1 MTVIDNTPRDQYTA
15 TSGQTVFPYTFEI
28 SASGDIVVL
37 QNGAILNEGT
47 GAGQYG
53 ISGVGSDSGGNITLV
68 TGATTGDVIT
78 LYRDMALD
86 RLTSYT
92 NGGDFLAADVN
103 NDFDRLWLALQQN
116 TGTSNRALVA
126 PNTDPLDINMTIPDK
141 DARRSK
147 FLKFNSVT
155 GNPEASNFPAGDFA
169 ASGMNIYSFT
179 GDGATVNYT
188 LGMEPGGDN
197 NTQIYIDGVYQQ
209 KINYSVFGAIVTFS
223 TAPPNLS
230 SIEVMVIE
238 ALPVGTASA
247 PLVSFTQAGSTYN
260 SNVQRK
266 LEETVS
272 VKDFGAVGDGATDDT
287 AAINLALNLGG
298 NIYFPP
304 ATYIIN
310 GNLTVGNN
318 TTLIGSGKTST
329 ILHLG
334 PSNYI
339 HFSGDYSGMENLQV
353 YKTTTAGNYVQVGVL
368 NLSDPA
374 QSRFTRIDNCKFD
387 LGSFPSFVNYACIG
401 NYKSF
406 DLRVTNCLL
415 TTGHL
420 ALITKYFSSQRI
432 TFENN
437 VCDLKVG
444 ANGSAELVKIEA
456 IYEAYINNNTFYSTG
471 SSSSSGLLSLLTL
484 ESGSYQT
491 MVSNNKFINDY
502 GNGIRIENADSPTF
516 PGKECIIENNIF
528 ESNMTNANCILSGN
542 TSVTNFNVN
551 NNTFVGKVTFY
562 GDGATI
568 DSNYFNGDGN
578 TSNTGIILRGDDLV
592 FKNNTIRGYQYGLTL
607 GSTSTS
613 RMNNLAVIG
622 NYFIGQDSDS
632 VTLKYLLGNSSFAN
646 NVIIHETAT
655 GTGSLYCLGSTTAA
669 SEDILTISNNT
680 IVSPSVTAVAINSM
694 NGITI
699 KNNQITAATR
709 YSLVST
715 DAYNEDDNA
724 FTTTLLTSIGSRVNI
739 QGKYEGKM
747 VFNTTS
753 NKPVYAAGSAA
764 GDVWVNATGTT
775 ENTPV

>member
-1 MTVIDNTPRDQYTA
+1 
-15 TSGQTVFPYTFEI
+15 
-28 SASGDIVVL
+28 
-37 QNGAILNEGT
+37 
-47 GAGQYG
+47 
-53 ISGVGSDSGGNITLV
+53 
-68 TGATTGDVIT
+68 
-78 LYRDMALD
+78 MALIQLAPPYPVFTD
-86 RLTSYT
+86 K
-92 NGGDFLAADVN
+92 NG
-103 NDFDRLWLALQQN
+103 
-116 TGTSNRALVA
+116 
-126 PNTDPLDINMTIPDK
+126 DPLDNGYLYFGVVDLNPETNPIQVYYDSAFTQPVAQPIRTSNGYVMRNGAPALIY
-141 DARRSK
+141 AGSQ
-147 FLKFNSVT
+147 FSVT
-155 GNPEASNFPAGDFA
+155 VRDKNSDLV
-169 ASGMNIYSFT
+169 IYSPVGYGIDPGAIAGVVVVQDQT
-179 GDGATVNYT
+179 GDGVTTAFGMGASPSSENATNVF
-188 LGMEPGGDN
+188 
-197 NTQIYIDGVYQQ
+197 IDGVYQN
-209 KINYSVFGAIVTFS
+209 KSTYSISGSTLTFSEAPPLYSAIEIVSNQTAIVG
-223 TAPPNLS
+223 
-230 SIEVMVIE
+230 
-238 ALPVGTASA
+238 GTDAG
-247 PLVSFTQAGSTYN
+247 LVTYN
-260 SNVQRK
+260 EGGTGAVTRTVKAK
-266 LEETVS
+266 LQETVS
-272 VKDFGAVGDGATDDT
+272 VKDFGAVGDGVTDDT
-287 AAINLALNLGG
+287 AAIQAALNSGG
-298 NIYFPP
+298 GIYFPP

-368 NLSDPA
+368 SLSDPA
-374 QSRFTRIDNCKFD
+374 QGRFTRIDNCKFD

-420 ALITKYFSSQRI
+420 GLITKYFSSQRI

-502 GNGIRIENADSPTF
+502 GYGIRIENADSPIY

-528 ESNMTNANCILSGN
+528 ESNMTNASCILSGN

-578 TSNTGIILRGDDLV
+578 TANTGIVLRGDDLV

-607 GSTSTS
+607 GSTSIS

-669 SEDILTISNNT
+669 SEDVLTISNNT

-747 VFNTTS
+747 VFNITS

-764 GDVWVNATGTT
+764 GDVWVNATGAT